1 MKKFISLFVI
11 LALAVCF
18 AACGKKEQNKTPQD
32 FNKDVTGIA
41 HGSEGFTYYKSNP
54 NEPDTYINQKVEELT
69 AASGQI
75 TVDDGV
81 NKYVFTMENGA
92 VAKAEY
98 AMKFGDQSTAE
109 QMFDYYEQNG
119 YSAQYSAGRVDGAY
133 LILTFADQSP
143 YTGLSE
149 DDLSAAFGE

>member
-1 MKKFISLFVI
+1 M
-11 LALAVCF
+11 VCL
-18 AACGKKEQNKTPQD
+18 AACGEKPKTTLD
-32 FNKDVTGIA
+32 YNKDVTGIA
-41 HGSEGFTYYKSNP
+41 HDTEGFTFYRSNP
-54 NEPDTYINQKVEELT
+54 NEPDTHISQKVEELT

-75 TVDDGV
+75 TVDDSV
-81 NKYVFTMENGA
+81 NKYVFTMENGV

-98 AMKFGDQSTAE
+98 ALKFGDQSTAE

-119 YSAQYSAGRVDGAY
+119 YSAQYSSGRVDGAY

-149 DDLSAAFGE
+149 DDIFAMFGE